1 MMTVAKSLDAWTAGQ
16 LLAEASARS
25 AADASSLRTLQG
37 TTEIGGSPA
46 PAFGPQW
53 DDEEDWQRFFL

>member
-1 MMTVAKSLDAWTAGQ
+1 MTVVKSLDAWTAGEF
-16 LLAEASARS
+16 AEVSTRS
-25 AADASSLRTLQG
+25 AGDAASLTLQG
-37 TTEIGGSPA
+37 MTEIGGRPA

>member
-1 MMTVAKSLDAWTAGQ
+1 MMTVVKSLDAWTADQ
-16 LLAEASARS
+16 LAEVSTRS
-25 AADASSLRTLQG
+25 AGDAASLRAPQG
-37 TTEIGGSPA
+37 TTEIGGRPA

>member
-1 MMTVAKSLDAWTAGQ
+1 MMTVVKSLDAWTAGE
-16 LLAEASARS
+16 LAEVSTHGAGD
-25 AADASSLRTLQG
+25 AASLRTLQG
-37 TTEIGGSPA
+37 TTEIGGRPA

>member
-1 MMTVAKSLDAWTAGQ
+1 MMTVVNSLDAWTAGE
-16 LLAEASARS
+16 LLAEVSTGSAGD
-25 AADASSLRTLQG
+25 AASLRTLQG
-37 TTEIGGSPA
+37 TTETGGRPA

>member
-1 MMTVAKSLDAWTAGQ
+1 MMTVVKSLDAWTADQ
-16 LLAEASARS
+16 LLAEVSTRGAGDAAS
-25 AADASSLRTLQG
+25 LTLQG
-37 TTEIGGSPA
+37 MTEIGGRPA

>member
-1 MMTVAKSLDAWTAGQ
+1 MMTVVKSLDAWTADQ
-16 LLAEASARS
+16 LLAEARS
-25 AADASSLRTLQG
+25 SDAATLRTLQG
-37 TTEIGGSPA
+37 TTEIGGRPA

>member
-1 MMTVAKSLDAWTAGQ
+1 MMTVVKSLDAWTAGE
-16 LLAEASARS
+16 LAEVSTRGAGD
-25 AADASSLRTLQG
+25 AASLRTLQG
-37 TTEIGGSPA
+37 TTEIGGGPA

>member
-1 MMTVAKSLDAWTAGQ
+1 MMTVVNSLNAWTADQ
-16 LLAEASARS
+16 LLAEVSTRS
-25 AADASSLRTLQG
+25 GDAASLRTLQG
-37 TTEIGGSPA
+37 TTETGGRPA

>member
-1 MMTVAKSLDAWTAGQ
+1 MTVVKSLDAWTAGE

-25 AADASSLRTLQG
+25 AGDAASLQG
-37 TTEIGGSPA
+37 TTEIGGRPA

>member
-1 MMTVAKSLDAWTAGQ
+1 MMTVVKSLDAWTADQ
-16 LLAEASARS
+16 LLTEVSTRS
-25 AADASSLRTLQG
+25 AGDASSLRTLQD
-37 TTEIGGSPA
+37 TIEIGGRPA

>member
-1 MMTVAKSLDAWTAGQ
+1 MMTVVKSLDAWTADQ
-16 LLAEASARS
+16 LLTEVSTRS
-25 AADASSLRTLQG
+25 AGDASSLRTLQG

-46 PAFGPQW
+46 PAFGQW

>member
-1 MMTVAKSLDAWTAGQ
+1 MMTVVKSLDAWTAGE
-16 LLAEASARS
+16 LLAEVSTLSAGD
-25 AADASSLRTLQG
+25 AASLRTLQG
-37 TTEIGGSPA
+37 TTEIGGRPA

>member
-1 MMTVAKSLDAWTAGQ
+1 MTVVKSLDAWTADQ
-16 LLAEASARS
+16 LLTEVSTRGGDASA
-25 AADASSLRTLQG
+25 LRTLQG
-37 TTEIGGSPA
+37 MTEIGGGPA

>member
-1 MMTVAKSLDAWTAGQ
+1 MMTVVKSLDAWTADQ
-16 LLAEASARS
+16 LLAEVSTRS
-25 AADASSLRTLQG
+25 AGDAASLLQG
-37 TTEIGGSPA
+37 TREIGGRPA

>member
-1 MMTVAKSLDAWTAGQ
+1 MTVVKSLDAWTADQ
-16 LLAEASARS
+16 LAEVPTGSAGD
-25 AADASSLRTLQG
+25 AASLRALQG
-37 TTEIGGSPA
+37 VTETGGGPA

>member
-1 MMTVAKSLDAWTAGQ
+1 MTVVKSLDAWTAGEF
-16 LLAEASARS
+16 LAEVPTGSAGDAAS
-25 AADASSLRTLQG
+25 LQG
-37 TTEIGGSPA
+37 TTETGGRPA

>member
-1 MMTVAKSLDAWTAGQ
+1 MMTVVKSLDAWTADQ
-16 LLAEASARS
+16 LAEVSTRS
-25 AADASSLRTLQG
+25 AGDGASLRTLQG
-37 TTEIGGSPA
+37 TTEIGGRPA

>member
-1 MMTVAKSLDAWTAGQ
+1 MMTVVNSRDAWTAGE
-16 LLAEASARS
+16 LAEASTS
-25 AADASSLRTLQG
+25 SGDAASLRTLQG
-37 TTEIGGSPA
+37 TTEIGGRPA

>member
-1 MMTVAKSLDAWTAGQ
+1 MMTVVNSLDAWTAGE
-16 LLAEASARS
+16 LLAEVSTGSAGD
-25 AADASSLRTLQG
+25 AASLRAPQG
-37 TTEIGGSPA
+37 TTEIGGRPA

>member
-1 MMTVAKSLDAWTAGQ
+1 MTVVKSLDAWTADQ
-16 LLAEASARS
+16 LLAEVSTHGAGD
-25 AADASSLRTLQG
+25 AASLRTVQG
-37 TTEIGGSPA
+37 TTEIGGGPA

>member
-1 MMTVAKSLDAWTAGQ
+1 MMTVVKSLDAWTADQ
-16 LLAEASARS
+16 LLAEVPTRS
-25 AADASSLRTLQG
+25 AGDASSLRTLQD
-37 TTEIGGSPA
+37 TIEIGGRPA